1 MSLGQVVFGIIIV
14 GVLVAVISY
23 GWTQRGVRRNVD
35 GSYIP

>member
-14 GVLVAVISY
+14 GVLVAIVSY

-35 GSYIP
+35 SSHLP